1 MEKGR
6 AKNIIDNMYNTI
18 ESATSVPLS
27 TGKVMVDRDEL
38 LLMLRSLEDAI
49 DTELKNYREV
59 TDRKGKILND
69 AKAEAQEIIEEAEK
83 SASRIRVSKAVGRS
97 GRLINEDLSGA
108 DKEALRTAGDIYAAS
123 LIVTDEMLTEVNDV
137 LERAQEEVIKQ
148 YENMMKIIDEKT
160 AQVEKNKA
168 ELMSSLKEMSKEERY
183 EHILELGQLLSNE
196 LYRERRKA
204 MEAEAAVKR
213 VHISAGHIDDYG
225 RKTDVRTTEIDRSKK
240 TGDEH

>member
-168 ELMSSLKEMSKEERY
+168 ELMSSLKDMSKEERY
-183 EHILELGQLLSNE
+183 EQILELGQLLSNE
-196 LYRERRKA
+196 LYRERKKA
-204 MEAEAAVKR
+204 LAEQDAVR
-213 VHISAGHIDDYG
+213 RGIYPRDI
-225 RKTDVRTTEIDRSKK
+225 
-240 TGDEH
+240 